1 MDIEIYQNLWC
12 KESLYICP
20 SWANFRDVI
29 SSYESFE
36 HMELCKNYNTSVYN
50 YTNLPL
56 DRTCNNEIHTIF
68 GRKIKKIMEQK
79 SKVSIIVGCYNVSKW
94 LRMGRLNDI
103 YNQTYRNWE
112 LILVDDG
119 STDETPTLLDTEAE
133 KDSRIRVI
141 HKENGGL
148 GSARNVGL
156 DVASGDYIWSFDVD
170 DRVEPN
176 CIEYCVTTAEENDYD
191 VVMFGFYVETPS
203 LGTKEVV
210 RLTETVIN
218 SNTELS
224 RVYLDR
230 ILFVPNGNGFF
241 WNKFYKRSFLEKY
254 KLRFENQ
261 RIQQDEVFNLKVYH
275 YLDKAYV
282 SSDVLYTYYIYNNG
296 NTRSRFIPNRFD
308 IYKSVRHH
316 FDELKK
322 YWNLKDKRLDDYLN
336 KRFYQSVMACLLFNL
351 THPKSTFTKQQAKV
365 EINRVMDDP
374 LTIEAFDYAR
384 KNITGIEQRLYRKA
398 CKSKSLLQIRILT
411 GMFSSLRK
419 VHNLLKR

>member
-1 MDIEIYQNLWC
+1 
-12 KESLYICP
+12 
-20 SWANFRDVI
+20 
-29 SSYESFE
+29 
-36 HMELCKNYNTSVYN
+36 
-50 YTNLPL
+50 
-56 DRTCNNEIHTIF
+56 
-68 GRKIKKIMEQK
+68 MEQK

-103 YNQTYRNWE
+103 YNQTYSNWE

-119 STDETPTLLDTEAE
+119 STDETPALLDAEAE

-176 CIEYCVTTAEENDYD
+176 CIEYCVTTAESNDYD
-191 VVMFGFYVETPS
+191 VVMFGFYCETPS
-203 LGTKEVV
+203 IGTKEVV

-218 SNTELS
+218 SNTELG

-261 RIQQDEVFNLKVYH
+261 RIQQDEVFNLKLYKH
-275 YLDKAYV
+275 LDKCFI
-282 SSDVLYTYYIYNNG
+282 SSEVFYHYYIYNNG

-316 FDELKK
+316 FDDLKDF
-322 YWNLKDKRLDDYLN
+322 WNLEDHRLDDYLN

-398 CKSKSLLQIRILT
+398 CKSRSLLQIKILT
-411 GMFSSLRK
+411 GLFSSLRK
-419 VHNLLKR
+419 VYNLLKR

>member
-1 MDIEIYQNLWC
+1 
-12 KESLYICP
+12 
-20 SWANFRDVI
+20 
-29 SSYESFE
+29 
-36 HMELCKNYNTSVYN
+36 
-50 YTNLPL
+50 
-56 DRTCNNEIHTIF
+56 
-68 GRKIKKIMEQK
+68 MEQK

-119 STDETPTLLDTEAE
+119 SSDETPALLDAEAE

-176 CIEYCVTTAEENDYD
+176 CIEYCVTTAESNDYD
-191 VVMFGFYVETPS
+191 VVMFGFYCETPS
-203 LGTKEVV
+203 IETKEVV

-218 SNTELS
+218 SNTELG

-261 RIQQDEVFNLKVYH
+261 RIQQDEVFNLKLYKH
-275 YLDKAYV
+275 LDKCFI
-282 SSDVLYTYYIYNNG
+282 SSEVFYHYYIYNNG

-308 IYKSVRHH
+308 IYKSVRRH

-322 YWNLKDKRLDDYLN
+322 YWNLKDQRLDDYLN
-336 KRFYQSVMACLLFNL
+336 IRFYQSVMACLLFNL

-384 KNITGIEQRLYRKA
+384 KNITGIEQKLYRKA
-398 CKSKSLLQIRILT
+398 CKSRSLLQIRILT
-411 GMFSSLRK
+411 GLFSLLRK